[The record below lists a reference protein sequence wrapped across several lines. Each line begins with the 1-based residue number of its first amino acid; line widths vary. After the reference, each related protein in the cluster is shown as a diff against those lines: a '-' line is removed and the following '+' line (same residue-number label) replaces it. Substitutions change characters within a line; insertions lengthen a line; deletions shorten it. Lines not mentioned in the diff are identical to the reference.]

1 MESIRLTKQEQC
13 VVDYLCSKNWGKV
26 YWEELAQFAKDPQ
39 NVKRKSILRMVSDLK
54 KKFLDANL
62 ALPFDVKFASLAT
75 EAVASPSPTLQV
87 AIANPAVQKL
97 VQIKRTPAGNTVQVS
112 ANAHPAHVDFVLD
125 RNFKRVRTRNGFHQL
140 NDNEW
145 QLFSYIHGNVGRI
158 IPISELRDKVVYPQY
173 GSKLPARWFDG
184 IMRIINNMRRQVV
197 GLNSRLLTVK
207 GAETSYLFQ

>member
-1 MESIRLTKQEQC
+1 MDSIRLTKQEQC
-13 VVDYLCSKNWGKV
+13 VVDYLCSKNKSKV

-54 KKFLDANL
+54 KKFVSADF
-62 ALPFDVKFASLAT
+62 ALPFDVTFASLTA
-75 EAVASPSPTLQV
+75 EAAPPSSST
-87 AIANPAVQKL
+87 ANPAVQKL
-97 VQIKRTPAGNTVQVS
+97 VQIKRTPAGNTMQVN
-112 ANAHPAHVDFVLD
+112 ANLHPAHIDFVLD
-125 RNFKRVRTRNGFHQL
+125 RNTKRVRTRNGFHQL

-145 QLFSYIHGNVGRI
+145 QLFSYIHSNVGRI

-184 IMRIINNMRRQVV
+184 IMRIVNNMRRQVV